1 MEKMLSLDE
10 ITLIPAGISTIKSRE
25 ECNPFIYTKLP
36 VFIAPM
42 TCLIDNLN
50 YSFLQTT
57 ELIPILPVHNE
68 YNNGEILALKG
79 LEFAN
84 PTYNWQALSLKS
96 FEELFLSKEQ
106 DKNLYYNILIDC
118 ANGNMID
125 LYNLTK
131 KVKERYN
138 GHVTI
143 MIGNIA
149 NPNSYEN
156 CINYGV
162 DYVRVGIG
170 GGGGCTTSVKTGIHC
185 SIPWIIEECL
195 KIRNF
200 YHNKPH
206 TKIIADGGIN
216 SIDKIVKSLA
226 LGADYVMIGELF
238 ARTDDASGKTWYDNN
253 QKKRFYYGQ
262 SSLMGQLDRFGYEKS
277 YCEGVEKIITVDYS
291 LDRLIHSIETS
302 LKSAMS
308 YCDCKSLDRFIG
320 NKNFIREQSII
331 EYNNYYK

>member
-1 MEKMLSLDE
+1 MERMLSLDE

-25 ECNPFIYTKLP
+25 ECSPFIYTKLP

-96 FEELFLSKEQ
+96 FEDLFLSKEQ
-106 DKNLYYNILIDC
+106 NKNLYYNILIDC

-149 NPNSYEN
+149 KPNSYEN

-226 LGADYVMIGELF
+226 YSQH
-238 ARTDDASGKTWYDNN
+238 TQKT
-253 QKKRFYYGQ
+253 
-262 SSLMGQLDRFGYEKS
+262 
-277 YCEGVEKIITVDYS
+277 
-291 LDRLIHSIETS
+291 
-302 LKSAMS
+302 
-308 YCDCKSLDRFIG
+308 
-320 NKNFIREQSII
+320 
-331 EYNNYYK
+331 